1 MIHNLENILE
11 IKKKLSGLSSEDPEA
26 FKTEY
31 RKFLIDRPFEFNQL
45 YRSLVMTKAEPI
57 RELFQ
62 FEGETLLELIRVSKE
77 LKCKGISVWPN
88 FYPPSKLSELYLA
101 TQTCLDAS
109 KKWLKTAPL
118 ENTQWHDTELDCE
131 HWGHRNSPL
140 IGRTRSF
147 FRNKKGFNSQFSI
160 INELMTDK
168 RLLEVGRRLYK
179 AHSFLVGFLAEE
191 LVPAKIAD
199 YWHIDGILDQ
209 YKAMILLKDV
219 GEDQGPMFFKP
230 NTKKHL
236 SDKLNPMLHSTFAY
250 GRAWGNYPYYR
261 IVDSL
266 EIETYKATGKA
277 GDAIFLTPCTFT
289 EVPFVLMEIG

>member
-1 MIHNLENILE
+1 
-11 IKKKLSGLSSEDPEA
+11 
-26 FKTEY
+26 
-31 RKFLIDRPFEFNQL
+31 
-45 YRSLVMTKAEPI
+45 
-57 RELFQ
+57 
-62 FEGETLLELIRVSKE
+62 
-77 LKCKGISVWPN
+77 
-88 FYPPSKLSELYLA
+88 
-101 TQTCLDAS
+101 
-109 KKWLKTAPL
+109 
-118 ENTQWHDTELDCE
+118 
-131 HWGHRNSPL
+131 
-140 IGRTRSF
+140 
-147 FRNKKGFNSQFSI
+147 
-160 INELMTDK
+160 MTDK

-277 GDAIFLTPCTFT
+277 GDAIFFDTMHIHRGSFCTNGNRLAVNAYFGVET
-289 EVPFVLMEIG
+289 AKNQVLAF